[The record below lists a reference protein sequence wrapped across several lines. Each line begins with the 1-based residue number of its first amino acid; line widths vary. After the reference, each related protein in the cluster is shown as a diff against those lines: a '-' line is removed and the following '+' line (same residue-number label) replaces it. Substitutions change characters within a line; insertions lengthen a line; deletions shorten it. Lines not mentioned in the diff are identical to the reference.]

1 MDKHGR
7 SSYNRANISL
17 LFLAFLANPLQL
29 QLRVYTSRTDLT
41 DDEIG
46 KRSTNIR
53 HIVIQRQEN
62 NNHDFLSPF
71 LLQEYDEKDYERLF
85 AIHLSSLVETAELFT
100 RERYIYIGAS
110 QEDSISAADRSWF
123 AYNFIKSSRS
133 VNPKV

>member
-1 MDKHGR
+1 MDKHGHGR
-7 SSYNRANISL
+7 SSYNRADISL

-53 HIVIQRQEN
+53 HIMIQRQEN

-71 LLQEYDEKDYERLF
+71 LLQEYDEKDYERLS

-100 RERYIYIGAS
+100 RERCIYI
-110 QEDSISAADRSWF
+110 
-123 AYNFIKSSRS
+123 
-133 VNPKV
+133 